1 MAFCYTFQWDPD
13 KARANEDKHGIA
25 FEQAALVFR
34 DPLALSIY
42 DEEHSSTDEDR
53 WVTMG
58 QSETDLL
65 VVVHTFREAGADE
78 AVVRVI
84 SARRASRHE
93 RRQYEER

>member
-1 MAFCYTFQWDPD
+1 MAFCYTLEWDPD

-25 FEQAALVFR
+25 FEQAALAFR

-53 WVTMG
+53 WVTLG
-58 QSETDLL
+58 QSETDLF
-65 VVVHTFREAGADE
+65 VVVHTFREVGADE
-78 AVVRVI
+78 AVVRII
-84 SARRASRHE
+84 SARRATRRE